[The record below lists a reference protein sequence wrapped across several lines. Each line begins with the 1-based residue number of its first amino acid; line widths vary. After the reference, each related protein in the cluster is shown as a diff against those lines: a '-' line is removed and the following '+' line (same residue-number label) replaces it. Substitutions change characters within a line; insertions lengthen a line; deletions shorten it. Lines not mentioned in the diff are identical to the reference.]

1 MRIAITFLSLC
12 ATFLV
17 QAQSLHNSSVISIT
31 AGSVLFVRD
40 SLVNNGTIIN
50 NGDMQ
55 IGGAWINKNQYDAGQ
70 GQITFNSNLPQVIN
84 HNDQSFSKLTI
95 SGGGEKIFQAN
106 ITIEN
111 ELNLSKGILVS
122 ANNARIIINSGAAV
136 TGGSDQAHIVGT
148 VYHQGAG
155 SKTFPLGNGSMYLPV
170 TLTNIEGTSAE
181 VSVTGYE
188 LNGTAL
194 RYTAPLNAV
203 SRNRYWQIDLVSGSL
218 ANARIILPLRD
229 EDIVTNPEKAVVAQS
244 DGVASPFRS
253 LGTSLSSPLSN
264 GFITSSGAVT
274 LPFVAIGTVQDDGSI
289 FVYNAVS
296 PNSIDNLN
304 SFLRIENIERF
315 PSNKVRIFNRWGD
328 KVFEMT
334 GYDNQQHIFTGK
346 KNIGG
351 DEDLPEG
358 TYYYEVDRNNGA
370 PLVNGYLSLKR

>member
-1 MRIAITFLSLC
+1 MRIVITTLSLC
-12 ATFLV
+12 VTLFV
-17 QAQSLHNSSVISIT
+17 QAQSLRNNSVISIT

-40 SLVNNGTIIN
+40 SLVNNGTIVN

-55 IGGAWINKNQYDAGQ
+55 IGGAWINNNQYDAGQ

-111 ELNLSKGILVS
+111 ELNLSEGILVS
-122 ANNARIIINSGAAV
+122 ANNASIIFNSGATV

-155 SKTFPLGNGSMYLPV
+155 SKTFPLGNGSIYLPV
-170 TLTNIEGTSAE
+170 TLTNVEGASAE
-181 VSVTGYE
+181 VGISGHE
-188 LNGTAL
+188 LNGTTLKFAE
-194 RYTAPLNAV
+194 PLNAV
-203 SRNRYWQIDLVSGSL
+203 SHNRYWQIDLVSGSL
-218 ANARIILPLRD
+218 ANTKIILPLKD
-229 EDIVTNPEKAVVAQS
+229 EDIVTNAEKAVVAQS
-244 DGVASPFRS
+244 DGIASGFRS
-253 LGTSLSSPLSN
+253 LGKATPTSN
-264 GFITSSGAVT
+264 DFVTSSSAVT
-274 LPFVAIGTVQDDGSI
+274 LPLVAIGTVNDDGSI

-296 PNSIDNLN
+296 PNSLDNLN

-328 KVFEMT
+328 NVFEIT

-351 DEDLPEG
+351 EEDLPEG

>member
-1 MRIAITFLSLC
+1 MRTVITMLSLV
-12 ATFLV
+12 ATFFV

-40 SLVNNGTIIN
+40 SLVNNGTIVN

-70 GQITFNSNLPQVIN
+70 GQITFNSSLPQVIN

-111 ELNLSKGILVS
+111 ELNLSEGILVS
-122 ANNARIIINSGAAV
+122 ANNASIIFNSGAAV

-148 VYHQGAG
+148 VYHQGTG
-155 SKTFPLGNGSMYLPV
+155 SKTFPLGNGTLYLPV
-170 TLTNIEGTSAE
+170 TLTNIEGSSAE
-181 VSVTGYE
+181 VGISGYE
-188 LNGTAL
+188 LNGTTL
-194 RYTAPLNAV
+194 RYTEPLNAV
-203 SRNRYWQIDLVSGSL
+203 SRSRYWKIDLVSGSL
-218 ANARIILPLRD
+218 ATAKIILPLRD
-229 EDIVTNPEKAVVAQS
+229 EDIVTNLEKAVVTQS

-253 LGTSLSSPLSN
+253 LGKTSSPSN
-264 GFITSSGAVT
+264 DFITSSGAVM
-274 LPFVAIGTVQDDGSI
+274 LPFVAIGTVEDDGSI

-296 PNSIDNLN
+296 PNSTDHLN

-351 DEDLPEG
+351 EEDLPEG

-370 PLVNGYLSLKR
+370 ALVNGYLSLKR